1 MNLVKEPWIPV
12 VMQDGKPA
20 RVSLRMRLQKGRHCR
35 SGCKPMPAYRADAS
49 LDLRPKPRYPKDE
62 GGLARM

>member
-20 RVSLRMRLQKGRHCR
+20 RVSLGMRLQKGRTLPIWPQTH
-35 SGCKPMPAYRADAS
+35 AS
-49 LDLRPKPRYPKDE
+49 VSR
-62 GGLARM
+62 